1 MFQRN
6 YAASTANTY
15 VSALGYYHR
24 LAGVPDPTKVFWV
37 IEMLKGYGK
46 LGSRLDTRMPITL
59 SILRT
64 VLQQTST
71 ICASEYRACMFKA
84 MCTTA
89 FFAFLRVGEITC
101 CPRSSSVLQLNQI
114 VQLVDHSG
122 GVIGLK
128 ITFFYFKHSY
138 NQTNVSITLKRRSDI
153 CPVQSLLDYFSR
165 RGLSDGPLFRT
176 HEGHA
181 VSRKLFTDYLALI
194 FKTCGLDPT
203 KYKGHSFRIG
213 AATFAAECGFSDAQI
228 RSMGRWKSDA
238 FRKYIR
244 GPGLCSTALP
254 R

>member
-1 MFQRN
+1 
-6 YAASTANTY
+6 
-15 VSALGYYHR
+15 
-24 LAGVPDPTKVFWV
+24 
-37 IEMLKGYGK
+37 
-46 LGSRLDTRMPITL
+46 
-59 SILRT
+59 
-64 VLQQTST
+64 
-71 ICASEYRACMFKA
+71 MFKA

-128 ITFFYFKHSY
+128 ITFFDFKHSY